1 MLNPSLCH
9 YNDAFILVKDA
20 CMLVKDTMTI
30 NGYSEDRTTQ
40 AADELILI
48 LIFVIFY
55 NLTVFTRHTD
65 IFHFL
70 QSYNF
75 HKASLEYYRSKLIN
89 VMCTIA

>member
-30 NGYSEDRTTQ
+30 NGYREDRTTQ
-40 AADELILI
+40 AADEVILI

-55 NLTVFTRHTD
+55 NLIVFTRHTD
-65 IFHFL
+65 ICHFL
-70 QSYNF
+70 QSYNI
-75 HKASLEYYRSKLIN
+75 HKASSDYYRSKLIN